1 MIIDKV
7 QSIANYKG
15 ISDSLDKAIR
25 FIQTTDLSKL
35 APGRHPIEGDDILA
49 IVLTVKTRT
58 RENCRWESHKNY
70 IEIPIV
76 IEGNELMI
84 GQHIDDLGS
93 SKAYD
98 SNTDNLWYEDNGQ
111 GTVINM
117 APDIFAVFF
126 PNDAHMPCIMD
137 KRPED
142 VKKVIV
148 KVKI

>member
-1 MIIDKV
+1 MIIDNV

-15 ISDSLDKAIR
+15 ISSSLDKAIS
-25 FIQTTDLSKL
+25 FIQTTDLTKL
-35 APGRHPIEGDDILA
+35 APGRHSIEGDDIFA

-58 RENCRWESHKNY
+58 RDNCRWESHKKY

-84 GQHIDDLGS
+84 GQHIANLEC
-93 SKAYD
+93 AQVYD

-117 APDIFAVFF
+117 APDIFVIFF
-126 PNDAHMPCIMD
+126 PSDAHMPCIMD
-137 KRPED
+137 KKPEN

-148 KVKI
+148 KVKV